1 VARRRIRTVLFSGS
15 MAVSLTA
22 ALYLTTPVAVQAG
35 SVSAAASPSGDPAY
49 SVPTHAMAA
58 ALSCPGGF
66 THPAHEPVLLV
77 HGTASTPDENWGW
90 NYALVLPQLGWDVCT
105 VALPGR
111 ALGDIQVSAEYV
123 VYAIRAMYA
132 ATGRTVEILGHS
144 QGPLEP
150 RWALKW
156 WPSLRSQ
163 VDDVVMMAGP
173 NHGTA
178 IANAGLEC
186 TASCLQMKVGSKF
199 LAALNAGGETP
210 AGPSYTSIYSLTDE
224 LVQPEAPAPTAALS
238 GASNILMQDV
248 CPGRIVE
255 HVQFA
260 SDAAVFAVVMD
271 AFTHPGPADASRIDR
286 SVCSQTYFPGV
297 NPSTAFSITFN
308 TWYQG
313 WPPPAYSIT
322 EPPLKCYAGGPCP

>member
-1 VARRRIRTVLFSGS
+1 MGFLGS
-15 MAVSLTA
+15 ALMAALSLTTVA
-22 ALYLTTPVAVQAG
+22 ARADT
-35 SVSAAASPSGDPAY
+35 AAAVVGDPAY
-49 SVPTHAMAA
+49 SVPVDALAA

-66 THPAHEPVLLV
+66 THPTHEPVLLV
-77 HGTASTPDENWGW
+77 HGTAVTPDENWGW
-90 NYALVLPQLGWDVCT
+90 NYALVLPKLGYDVCT

-132 ATGRTVEILGHS
+132 ATGQKVDILGHS

-163 VDDVVMMAGP
+163 VDDVVMMAAP

-178 IANAGLEC
+178 IASGPPVC
-186 TASCLQMKVGSKF
+186 TASCLQMKIGSVF

-210 AGPSYTSIYSLTDE
+210 PGPSYTSIFSLTDE
-224 LVQPEAPAPTAALS
+224 LVQPQAPSATSGLA
-238 GASNILMQDV
+238 GASNILMQDI

-255 HVQFA
+255 HADFA
-260 SDAAVFAVVMD
+260 DDAAVFAVVMD
-271 AFTHPGPADASRIDR
+271 AFTHPGPADPSRIDR
-286 SVCSQTYFPGV
+286 SVCSQTYFAGS
-297 NPSTAFSITFN
+297 NPQAGFSIALA

-313 WPPPAYSIT
+313 WPAPAYSTT